1 MKIINIII
9 YSIQKKFYKKK
20 VKYNRTL
27 KAQSNECDKK
37 SIKDEKK
44 ETVGYE
50 MINNEINIENNSTM
64 EKEFKKNAKK
74 EKINKED
81 TMDFFKTYFNLN
93 DLKILEKS
101 LTENSQY
108 NNINECKMD
117 NENESIECKYNS
129 NTMIDYNTTKLDLIE
144 KNKFYKIKFK

>member
-64 EKEFKKNAKK
+64 EKEFKKK
-74 EKINKED
+74 
-81 TMDFFKTYFNLN
+81 
-93 DLKILEKS
+93 
-101 LTENSQY
+101 
-108 NNINECKMD
+108 C
-117 NENESIECKYNS
+117 
-129 NTMIDYNTTKLDLIE
+129 
-144 KNKFYKIKFK
+144 

>member
-1 MKIINIII
+1 MKSILKIIV
-9 YSIQKKFYKKK
+9 QWKK
-20 VKYNRTL
+20 NL
-27 KAQSNECDKK
+27 
-37 SIKDEKK
+37 
-44 ETVGYE
+44 
-50 MINNEINIENNSTM
+50 
-64 EKEFKKNAKK
+64 KKNAKK